1 MSCKVGL
8 KNDPEHVHP
17 NCKLK
22 KLERYKWKLTVVCW
36 KHIYLIYLV
45 NFVLVKFWQGYGG
58 AFGQVFHPSDNK
70 VQHCT
75 KSVHI
80 RSYSVLVISLRI
92 QSECEKM
99 RTRITPNTDTF
110 YAVQHS
116 QETHYIHSNNQEKVI
131 HKVFT
136 SFQKMWVFKIFW

>member
-1 MSCKVGL
+1 MKADSCLL
-8 KNDPEHVHP
+8 KAYLSHLPGEFHP
-17 NCKLK
+17 SKILAR
-22 KLERYKWKLTVVCW
+22 LWW
-36 KHIYLIYLV
+36 
-45 NFVLVKFWQGYGG
+45 

-70 VQHCT
+70 VQHCI

-136 SFQKMWVFKIFW
+136 SFQKM